1 MAVVAA
7 EVRCCVLKLVRYK
20 VLSHYV
26 AFVLILKVE
35 EEEEEDMEVVAEAAG
50 NFRLSV

>member
-7 EVRCCVLKLVRYK
+7 EVRCCVLKLVRCN

-35 EEEEEDMEVVAEAAG
+35 EEEEEDMEVAAEAAG